1 MSVLNISNEDY
12 LKNIFMFQHQTK
24 RVMRTSELSQ
34 CLQVS
39 PAAVTDKIKKL
50 SDEKYLRYS
59 KYKGVQ
65 LTDKGRAIGQNMV
78 RRHRILELF
87 LHEELG
93 LTWKNVHEEAER
105 LEHAVSDS
113 LINRMES
120 KLGFPKFDPHG
131 DPIPSADGVLP
142 KHDRSL
148 LLSNTTPGQ
157 HYALARVIEESHA
170 FLTYLDSINLSITQ
184 SICVKKHHSFDESV
198 EIMVKNQPVS
208 ISKFTASQLIVTP
221 IKK

>member
-1 MSVLNISNEDY
+1 
-12 LKNIFMFQHQTK
+12 MFQHQTK
-24 RVMRTSELSQ
+24 RVMRTSELSR

-65 LTDKGRAIGQNMV
+65 LTDKGLAIGQNMV

-131 DPIPSADGVLP
+131 DPIPSSDGVLP

-148 LLSNTTPGQ
+148 LLS
-157 HYALARVIEESHA
+157 R
-170 FLTYLDSINLSITQ
+170 
-184 SICVKKHHSFDESV
+184 
-198 EIMVKNQPVS
+198 
-208 ISKFTASQLIVTP
+208 
-221 IKK
+221 